1 MKGQIS
7 MTNNKIS
14 LFRFMTAGLL
24 TFVLLMVLQAIR
36 FAPPAPFVH
45 ALSPFS
51 IPWFLG
57 GNLLMYFPYC
67 CPKSWLLSHRCFLLL
82 CSIAWPL
89 LDGFLVLN
97 TMAAYNGVSWFVWV
111 MELIALGSLVI
122 TSLLGIIASLR
133 CDKIK
138 ERETAFLFSL
148 IIGIFAIWEY
158 YKFSNFGY
166 SSFFFAAV
174 MVTKLLNPQNTSEVK

>member
-1 MKGQIS
+1 MKNDK
-7 MTNNKIS
+7 TS
-14 LFRFMTAGLL
+14 LVRFMIAGLL

-36 FAPPAPFVH
+36 FAPPAHFVH
-45 ALSPFS
+45 TLSPVA

-97 TMAAYNGVSWFVWV
+97 TMAAYNDVSWFMWV
-111 MELIALGSLVI
+111 MELITLGSLVI
-122 TSLLGIIASLR
+122 TSIFGIIASLR
-133 CDKIK
+133 CGKNK

>member
-1 MKGQIS
+1 MK
-7 MTNNKIS
+7 NDKIS
-14 LFRFMTAGLL
+14 LVRFMIAGLL

-36 FAPPAPFVH
+36 FAPPAHFVH
-45 ALSPFS
+45 TLSPVA

-82 CSIAWPL
+82 CSIAWTL

-97 TMAAYNGVSWFVWV
+97 TMAAYNDVSWFMWV
-111 MELIALGSLVI
+111 MELITLGSLVI
-122 TSLLGIIASLR
+122 TSIFGIIASLR
-133 CDKIK
+133 CGKNK

-158 YKFSNFGY
+158 IINSVVSATLHPFSQQ
-166 SSFFFAAV
+166 SWLQSF
-174 MVTKLLNPQNTSEVK
+174 